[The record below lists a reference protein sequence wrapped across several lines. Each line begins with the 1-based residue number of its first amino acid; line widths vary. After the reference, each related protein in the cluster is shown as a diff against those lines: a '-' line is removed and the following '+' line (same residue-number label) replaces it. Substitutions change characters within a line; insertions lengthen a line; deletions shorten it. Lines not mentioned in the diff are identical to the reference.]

1 MTTTRRLFP
10 LPLLIGALAC
20 IAAVA
25 VLGFGFTA
33 HAHDS
38 LQFVVATAAAAGF
51 HQQPQAVKA
60 AAAHLLDSAGFRTKN
75 DGDPLEVLA
84 RKFGDHAAEVMTK
97 LGASNVQLAALKDQF
112 LELEQKAAR
121 RGGGSGPAELE
132 TMGKQFVENPE
143 LKGFADYQA
152 RPSRFSMEV
161 KATVT
166 TAADSAGAFGVP
178 QRDPVVMLPQRR
190 LTVRNLLPTINVT
203 AGSVEYARQ
212 TTRTNGADVV
222 AEGSLKPES
231 GYGWELKDLPMRVIA
246 HWIPASRQVL
256 DDMPQLRGLIDT
268 ELMYGLKLKEEEQLL
283 NGSGS
288 GQNLTGLV
296 TNATAYSAP
305 ITVSSPNSIDQIG
318 LAILQNA
325 LALYPADGIVVNSA
339 DWMFMRL
346 LKDAQGRYIMG
357 DPQTV
362 VQPVLFGLP
371 VVDTPAMTVDKFL
384 VGNFR
389 SAATLY
395 DRWNARIE
403 VSTEHADF
411 FVRNMVAILCEERLG
426 LAIKNPLALTYGDF
440 GRVT

>member
-1 MTTTRRLFP
+1 MT
-10 LPLLIGALAC
+10 I
-20 IAAVA
+20 
-25 VLGFGFTA
+25 
-33 HAHDS
+33 HN
-38 LQFVVATAAAAGF
+38 
-51 HQQPQAVKA
+51 QPHAVKA
-60 AAAHLLDSAGFRTKN
+60 AASHLLESAGYRTKS
-75 DGDPLEVLA
+75 DGDPLDVLA
-84 RKFGDHAAEVMTK
+84 RKFGDHASEVMTK
-97 LGASNVQLAALKDQF
+97 LGASNEDLEGLKARLDEF
-112 LELEQKAAR
+112 EQKAAR
-121 RGGGSGPAELE
+121 RGGGGQSTGPE
-132 TMGKQFVENPE
+132 TMGKQFIENPD
-143 LKGFADYQA
+143 LKGFADYRT

-178 QRDPVVMLPQRR
+178 HRDTVVNFPQRR

-203 AGSVEYARQ
+203 VGSVEYASQ
-212 TTRTNGADVV
+212 TVRTNNAAPV
-222 AEGSLKPES
+222 AEGATKPES
-231 GYGWELKDLPMRVIA
+231 ALGWELKDLPMRVIA

-256 DDMPQLRGLIDT
+256 DDLPQLRGLIDT
-268 ELMYGLKLKEEEQLL
+268 ELMYGLKLIEEGQLL

-296 TNATAYSAP
+296 TNATAFSAP
-305 ITVSSPNSIDQIG
+305 ITISSPNSIDLIG

-325 LALYPADGIVVNSA
+325 LALYPADGIIVNSA

-346 LKDAQGRYIMG
+346 LKDTQGRYIMG

-384 VGNFR
+384 VGNFQ

-411 FVRNMVAILCEERLG
+411 FVKNMVAILCEERLG

>member
-1 MTTTRRLFP
+1 MT
-10 LPLLIGALAC
+10 I
-20 IAAVA
+20 
-25 VLGFGFTA
+25 
-33 HAHDS
+33 HN
-38 LQFVVATAAAAGF
+38 
-51 HQQPQAVKA
+51 QPHAVKA
-60 AAAHLLDSAGFRTKN
+60 AASHLLESAGYRTKS
-75 DGDPLEVLA
+75 DGDPLDVLA
-84 RKFGDHAAEVMTK
+84 RKFGDHASEVMTK
-97 LGASNVQLAALKDQF
+97 LGASNEDLEGLKARLDEF
-112 LELEQKAAR
+112 EQKAAR
-121 RGGGSGPAELE
+121 RGGSGQSTGPE
-132 TMGKQFVENPE
+132 TMGKQFIENPD
-143 LKGFADYQA
+143 LKGFADYRT

-178 QRDPVVMLPQRR
+178 HRDMVVNFPQRR

-203 AGSVEYARQ
+203 VGSVEYASQ
-212 TTRTNGADVV
+212 TVRTNNAAPV
-222 AEGSLKPES
+222 AEGATKPES
-231 GYGWELKDLPMRVIA
+231 ALGWELKDLPMRVIA

-256 DDMPQLRGLIDT
+256 DDLPQLRGLIDT
-268 ELMYGLKLKEEEQLL
+268 ELMYGLKLIEEGQLL

-296 TNATAYSAP
+296 TNATAFSAP
-305 ITVSSPNSIDQIG
+305 ITISSPNSIDLIG

-325 LALYPADGIVVNSA
+325 LALYPADGIIVNSA

-346 LKDAQGRYIMG
+346 LKDTQGRYIMG

-384 VGNFR
+384 VGNFQ

-411 FVRNMVAILCEERLG
+411 FVKNMVAILCEERLG